1 MAKAW
6 QLPSEYQGTYRL
18 EFADPSFAGL
28 KVVCKRHTFHSV
40 DVAAKLLEI
49 DVESAKAGKLNARD
63 FGNIKLALE
72 ELANV
77 IVKWNLELPID
88 PKDTSKGF
96 YTPKISYETLTK
108 LDLVFMMQIFMVWL
122 KIMVRVEFQ
131 DMKPSDIPMEVT
143 DANG

>member
-18 EFADPSFAGL
+18 EFADPSFKGL

-40 DVAAKLLEI
+40 EVAAKLLEI
-49 DVESAKAGKLNARD
+49 DTEAAKQGKLNSRD
-63 FGNIKLALE
+63 FKNIKAALK
-72 ELANV
+72 ELADV
-77 IVKWNLELPID
+77 IVSWNLVIPG
-88 PKDTSKGF
+88 KDDVP
-96 YTPKISYETLTK
+96 YTPEISYDSLTK

-122 KIMVRVEFQ
+122 KIMVKVEFQ

-143 DANG
+143 DVNG